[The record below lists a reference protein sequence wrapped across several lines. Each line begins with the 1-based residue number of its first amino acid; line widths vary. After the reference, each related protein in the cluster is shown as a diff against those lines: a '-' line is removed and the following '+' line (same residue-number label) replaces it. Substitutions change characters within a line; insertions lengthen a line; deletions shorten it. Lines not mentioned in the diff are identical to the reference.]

1 MLELI
6 LSIALAILIALAPIV
21 AEVLNFREA
30 IATKASRERLQGW
43 LRSDRHD
50 HLYRRY
56 VGGGRWRGSPRCL
69 SRDRLKKRRRPPRA

>member
-30 IATKASRERLQGW
+30 IATKASRERLRGW

-56 VGGGRWRGSPRCL
+56 VGGVGAGV
-69 SRDRLKKRRRPPRA
+69 DRQGA